1 MTFRY
6 SGPIAAALVVLAIAP
21 GPARATDIT
30 LTGTDFDL
38 TYDDTK
44 LGLFG
49 APVLRGDVIS
59 FTFDNFRAES
69 LNGQGF
75 VTVDS
80 TISGITLQAKNGFQ
94 FGTLLLGEFGDYAA
108 LGPLSTVDVLG
119 QVRAFDVNNSLSTQT
134 AASLVVNPL
143 TPRNINDGAN
153 HDWQASAEIT
163 NDTPVLPPLFG
174 HGTDH
179 WLASA
184 DEIGLTLENRL
195 NAFTQPGQTF
205 AQSAF
210 IEKKFAGVGVTVM
223 SAVPEASGALTV
235 LTGFLGLLGFV
246 RRRKA

>member
-1 MTFRY
+1 MRLCL
-6 SGPIAAALVVLAIAP
+6 SAPVALAIALS
-21 GPARATDIT
+21 GIASGAAHATDIT
-30 LTGTDFDL
+30 LIGTDFDL

-49 APVLRGDVIS
+49 APILNGDVIS

-94 FGTLLLGEFGDYAA
+94 FGSLLLGEFGDYAA

-134 AASLVVNPL
+134 DSSLVVNPL
-143 TPRNINDGAN
+143 TPLNLNDGAN

-174 HGTDH
+174 TGTNN
-179 WLASA
+179 WLGSAS
-184 DEIGLTLENRL
+184 EVGLTLENRL
-195 NAFTQPGQTF
+195 STYTQPGETF
-205 AQSAF
+205 AQFAF

-223 SAVPEASGALTV
+223 SAVPDASGSLSMLAGL
-235 LTGFLGLLGFV
+235 LGLFGFV
-246 RRRKA
+246 RRRDA